1 MVARWVASYLGGWG
15 GRGGGWVGNWFR
27 GTGGWMAVGP
37 LPIVIVRSVK
47 H

>member
-15 GRGGGWVGNWFR
+15 GRVGGWVGSWLR
-27 GTGGWMAVGP
+27 GGRMAEGP
-37 LPIVIVRSVK
+37 FLIVIVKSVK